1 MHIFDGFLNY
11 KLYFCGFFVSLEKV
25 KKIHQNKNPNFF
37 ILAFWV
43 KKKKIK
49 IIFEVFRFFI
59 FFFLCQK
66 MEFMVFVMVL
76 KDKIFALFDD
86 YQNFYKRD
94 L

>member
-43 KKKKIK
+43 KKIK
-49 IIFEVFRFFI
+49 IIFEVFRFF
-59 FFFLCQK
+59 FFFCVRK

-86 YQNFYKRD
+86 YQKLYKRD

>member
-43 KKKKIK
+43 KEIK
-49 IIFEVFRFFI
+49 IILRFFDFS
-59 FFFLCQK
+59 FFFV
-66 MEFMVFVMVL
+66 EFMVFVMVL

-86 YQNFYKRD
+86 YQKFYKRD

>member
-11 KLYFCGFFVSLEKV
+11 KLYLCGFFVSLEKV

-43 KKKKIK
+43 KKIK
-49 IIFEVFRFFI
+49 IILRFFDFS
-59 FFFLCQK
+59 FFFV
-66 MEFMVFVMVL
+66 EFMVFVMVL

-86 YQNFYKRD
+86 DQKLYKRD